1 LTVIIKL
8 SIIELTYQLISFK
21 GVDKM
26 KLELG
31 KNFTLL
37 IDAFTITKIL
47 NKLLKRAFVAAF
59 LFLTGCMGSTY
70 SSEQLTTDF
79 RDLDL
84 CRAAIFH
91 GIGSVKNTDDVI
103 AEINRRDL
111 VSPTEWHLVNS
122 SNPQSRKLKLGMSEC
137 SMILVMDNN
146 GYQVTETVTE
156 FGVNR
161 MYEYGSS
168 GYGPFIMVD
177 DGKVTSWTY

>member
-1 LTVIIKL
+1 MK
-8 SIIELTYQLISFK
+8 SELEKF
-21 GVDKM
+21 
-26 KLELG
+26 
-31 KNFTLL
+31 FALL
-37 IDAFTITKIL
+37 IDASTITKIL
-47 NKLLKRAFVAAF
+47 NNLIKRVFIAAF
-59 LFLTGCMGSTY
+59 LFLSGCIGSTY
-70 SSEQLTTDF
+70 SPEQLTGDF
-79 RDLDL
+79 SDLHL

-91 GIGSVKNTDDVI
+91 GIGSVKTTADVI

-122 SNPQSRKLKLGMSEC
+122 SNPQSRKLRLGMSEC

-146 GYQVTETVTE
+146 GYQITETVTE

-161 MYEYGSS
+161 IYEYGSS